1 MSQVPAK
8 TIHKLTMPQQ
18 FELINFVK
26 AGYEMS
32 GMTDAAFAEKA
43 SNDLG
48 FHVTAGNV
56 QGVRQQ
62 FGIEANRLRAAREAR
77 ENGTGSCDAGLIAAR
92 VEELSERIARL
103 ALVLER
109 LIDRVGE
116 VEQRLPP
123 KGKVV

>member
-1 MSQVPAK
+1 MSRVPAK
-8 TIHKLTMPQQ
+8 TVHKLTMSQQ

-32 GMTDAAFAEKA
+32 GMSDAAFAEKA

-48 FHVTAGNV
+48 FHVTVGNV

-77 ENGTGSCDAGLIAAR
+77 ENGTGACDAGLIAAR
-92 VEELSERIARL
+92 VEEMSERIAKL

-109 LIDRVGE
+109 LIDRVGDLE
-116 VEQRLPP
+116 
-123 KGKVV
+123 GKVK